1 MSILRPETVA
11 ILKDVRPCAPLFSNM
26 IAAELFDAAHTRG
39 SLRLLPTTAGGYIVF
54 DDDAPLGQGL
64 VEGPFPT
71 VEKAHVALERLAAD
85 RASRPDAAEASRAA

>member
-1 MSILRPETVA
+1 MSVLRPETLT
-11 ILKDVRPCAPLFSNM
+11 ILAGVRPLAPLFSNM

-54 DDDAPLGQGL
+54 DDDAPLGEGL

-71 VEKAHVALERLAAD
+71 VEKAHAALERLAAD
-85 RASRPDAAEASRAA
+85 RASQPEGAEPSRAA